1 MTNYIAEKNIHQIA
15 TVTLTG
21 GLTKI
26 LPKCTTM
33 DPLFYRSTIGSD
45 GHSPDDMTYGW

>member
-1 MTNYIAEKNIHQIA
+1 MTNYIAEKNIQQIA

-26 LPKCTTM
+26 RPKCTTM
-33 DPLFYRSTIGSD
+33 DPLFYRSTIGTD
-45 GHSPDDMTYGW
+45 GHGLAYMTYGW